1 MACGALARLHPRYA
15 PTYGSMPFERA
26 ASRPLQPS
34 LSLSTSSHDP
44 VPPDSLVPRLDL
56 PGRCIMLSEQYR
68 YLVLV
73 SCVVTILRDRM
84 YKGFNPGVNPMF
96 SRLTF
101 LRNDLFAVPCA
112 RRRPDAGA
120 RMGHLELPTAEFG
133 GCR

>member
-34 LSLSTSSHDP
+34 LALSTSSHDP

-84 YKGFNPGVNPMF
+84 YKGFNPGANPMF

-101 LRNDLFAVPCA
+101 LRNDLFAVPA
-112 RRRPDAGA
+112 PDAGA

>member
-84 YKGFNPGVNPMF
+84 YKGFNPGVNRMF
-96 SRLTF
+96 SRLTYF
-101 LRNDLFAVPCA
+101 CATIYLRCPA
-112 RRRPDAGA
+112 PDAGA